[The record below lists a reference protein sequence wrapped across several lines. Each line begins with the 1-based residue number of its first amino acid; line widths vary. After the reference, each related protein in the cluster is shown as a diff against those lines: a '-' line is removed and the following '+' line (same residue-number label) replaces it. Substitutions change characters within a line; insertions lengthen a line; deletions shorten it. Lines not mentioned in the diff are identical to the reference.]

1 MYVIQGTLLN
11 LEIIHYTCVLDL
23 ITDTE
28 HIGPIWNLLDNGSF
42 PFSHVRVKNDRT
54 EIEGKEKPLSTS
66 V

>member
-11 LEIIHYTCVLDL
+11 LEIIPVCVLDL

-28 HIGPIWNLLDNGSF
+28 HIGPIWNLWDNGSF
-42 PFSHVRVKNDRT
+42 PFSHVRVKNDRI
-54 EIEGKEKPLSTS
+54 EIEGQKKKPLSTS